1 MVRIKV
7 EKVNDIAVEA
17 NLSPKNDS
25 FEILLTEL
33 QQSKPERKE
42 NEERERE
49 REYTKSRERNNEER
63 ECMGRALRRY
73 FWEFWGFYFLW
84 SLLGKRI
91 ANTTYLVRNSYSAF
105 YRISIPNE

>member
-49 REYTKSRERNNEER
+49 RERVHEEQREKQWGEGVYGKSI
-63 ECMGRALRRY
+63 A
-73 FWEFWGFYFLW
+73 
-84 SLLGKRI
+84 SVLLGI
-91 ANTTYLVRNSYSAF
+91 LGFLFFMVITG
-105 YRISIPNE
+105 

>member
-49 REYTKSRERNNEER
+49 RERERVHEEQR
-63 ECMGRALRRY
+63 E
-73 FWEFWGFYFLW
+73 
-84 SLLGKRI
+84 KQ
-91 ANTTYLVRNSYSAF
+91 
-105 YRISIPNE
+105 

>member
-49 REYTKSRERNNEER
+49 RERVHEEQRE
-63 ECMGRALRRY
+63 
-73 FWEFWGFYFLW
+73 
-84 SLLGKRI
+84 KQ
-91 ANTTYLVRNSYSAF
+91 
-105 YRISIPNE
+105 

>member
-49 REYTKSRERNNEER
+49 REST
-63 ECMGRALRRY
+63 
-73 FWEFWGFYFLW
+73 
-84 SLLGKRI
+84 
-91 ANTTYLVRNSYSAF
+91 
-105 YRISIPNE
+105 

>member
-49 REYTKSRERNNEER
+49 RERERESTRRAER
-63 ECMGRALRRY
+63 ETMRRGSV
-73 FWEFWGFYFLW
+73 WEEHCVSTFGNFGVFIFYGHYW
-84 SLLGKRI
+84 VK
-91 ANTTYLVRNSYSAF
+91 
-105 YRISIPNE
+105 E